1 MIANVLLNA
10 HHACGH
16 DDDGGDH
23 YDDDDGDDHYDD
35 GGGVRDLHL
44 KTKYLNLKSKK
55 KLMLQNYTQ
64 LKSLN

>member
-44 KTKYLNLKSKK
+44 KTKYLNLKVKK
-55 KLMLQNYTQ
+55 N
-64 LKSLN
+64 